1 MTRQTP
7 MLWKEDET
15 ALIYRVFTED
25 AILISVLIIYRI
37 MALKQHF
44 LFGNLEKIN
53 RQGGSKNEIFG

>member
-1 MTRQTP
+1 MF
-7 MLWKEDET
+7 WKEDET

-25 AILISVLIIYRI
+25 VILTNVLIIYRI

-44 LFGNLEKIN
+44 LFGKIEKNN